1 MSPCTCSYHYKLL
14 CLMIWLALPALCFC
28 SYPSHWL
35 SLAFLN
41 QRPCGMNIP
50 CSNQECWFIREAGK
64 LSSCR
69 HSWCL
74 EALSAVSGSVFAD
87 CILFRRQHLYLFS
100 HTKSSERLATVGWS
114 EALEA
119 ISSGTA
125 SFHCPASND
134 SAFPKHTLS
143 PPPTL

>member
-1 MSPCTCSYHYKLL
+1 MSHDLASPTCPLL
-14 CLMIWLALPALCFC
+14 LFISLPLALIGFSESEAM
-28 SYPSHWL
+28 W
-35 SLAFLN
+35 
-41 QRPCGMNIP
+41 NIP

-74 EALSAVSGSVFAD
+74 EALSAVSGSVFAE

-114 EALEA
+114 ETLEA